1 MVRLFLTFLCWWASF
16 FRSRHDL
23 ALQIISL
30 RQQLIV
36 LKRKNPR
43 PRLSPMG
50 SAVLGCVATLLVE
63 MGRGVNPRETGDG
76 SELASRRVS
85 PLLGL
90 SFSPTPGTAKNYLR
104 SPCAYSSH
112 GQRESP
118 LGSTQDSWRTAKAGL

>member
-85 PLLGL
+85 PLLDGQEL
-90 SFSPTPGTAKNYLR
+90 PPISVRLFVAWPARIPSGEHPGFMAN
-104 SPCAYSSH
+104 C
-112 GQRESP
+112 
-118 LGSTQDSWRTAKAGL
+118 